1 MSLQADFDI
10 IPLAALAGSFVAPY
24 PVVVEKVVVGGVT
37 GSGANTTALSVN
49 GTTLGK
55 NITLVD
61 GAGVAK
67 TTGAVA
73 STTVGGNQPNDTGVG
88 YKSVITPSVGNP
100 VPVAVLAEGDVF
112 SVATAN
118 ATAGAVSVVAR
129 KK

>member
-10 IPLAALAGSFVAPY
+10 IPLPALAGSFVAPY
-24 PVVVEKVVVGGVT
+24 PLVIEKVVVGGVT
-37 GSGANTTALSVN
+37 VGTKTVLSVN

-55 NITLVD
+55 DIDLTE

-67 TTGAVA
+67 TVGAVA
-73 STTVGGNQPNDTGVG
+73 KSTVGGNQSNDTGVG
-88 YKSVITPSVGNP
+88 YVSVIAPSVGNP

-112 SVATAN
+112 SVATAA
-118 ATAGAVSVVAR
+118 ATAGAVSVVVR